1 MNRLRVWLLVP
12 CTAALLNCSCKSPE
26 PMSGP
31 ARPSSAAAAERR
43 TPSAEATGPS
53 ALLPSTPPTVDIAPA
68 TGASAVKD
76 APKYPDEPCDQVA
89 SDFREFTFC
98 WSEAVSNVR
107 DDLDATV
114 LGERMRATPLNSQLA
129 ALIGD
134 QEKWERTRDIRCNA
148 KDNGQMGQG
157 LGSMGS
163 LSVAH
168 CRYEADRKRLAA
180 FQAARDKP

>member
-1 MNRLRVWLLVP
+1 M
-12 CTAALLNCSCKSPE
+12 
-26 PMSGP
+26 
-31 ARPSSAAAAERR
+31 
-43 TPSAEATGPS
+43 
-53 ALLPSTPPTVDIAPA
+53 
-68 TGASAVKD
+68 KD

-89 SDFREFTFC
+89 ADFREFTFC
-98 WSEAVSNVR
+98 WTEVVSNVR

-114 LGERMRATPLNSQLA
+114 LAERKRGTPFNAALA
-129 ALIGD
+129 ALLRD
-134 QEKWERTRDIRCNA
+134 QEKWEKKRDTRCNA

-180 FQAARDKP
+180 FQAARDDP